1 MQGRLFPRSPEER
14 ARAEELGY
22 DVSRILYA
30 DDLCAGEQVGTR
42 SSSRASRWGPDPLR
56 RRAGGGPILCAGEQ
70 VGARSSAQASRW
82 APDPHPAPSQ
92 GVRPGH

>member
-30 DDLCAGEQVGTR
+30 DDLCAGEQVG
-42 SSSRASRWGPDPLR
+42 
-56 RRAGGGPILCAGEQ
+56 
-70 VGARSSAQASRW
+70 ARSSAQASRW
-82 APDPHPAPSQ
+82 GPDPLCRRAGGAPTLTLRHPKESGQ
-92 GVRPGH
+92 GIEHAFF